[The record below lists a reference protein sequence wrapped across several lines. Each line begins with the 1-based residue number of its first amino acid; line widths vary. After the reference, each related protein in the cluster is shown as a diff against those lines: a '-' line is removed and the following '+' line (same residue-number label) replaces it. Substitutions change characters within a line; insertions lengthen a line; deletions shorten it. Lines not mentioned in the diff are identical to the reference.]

1 MLLVLLITMVSDL
14 REGFTPLCT
23 WLARPNGKTTMFADM
38 IPKLSASHAD
48 VEFLTE
54 STSVFIYDTPS
65 VLKYLKY
72 WGELLLR

>member
-23 WLARPNGKTTMFADM
+23 WLARPNGKTTMFADT
-38 IPKLSASHAD
+38 IPKLSASNAD

-54 STSVFIYDTPS
+54 PTSVFIYDITQA
-65 VLKYLKY
+65 VFRNLILV
-72 WGELLLR
+72 